1 VFSWKI
7 GHRLLWYSTNRLPKL
22 PVPMSIRAR
31 QTCAPWIFN
40 SFYSPFIRWVHQQS
54 DVQNLSKQNWSKD
67 LPIKCVQCA
76 PQQKVALQ
84 DRYSADVMAVTSY
97 VIIFQFIL
105 IKELPASRQQQH
117 SSISFSFYY
126 YIKKTVL
133 GGSSKCTIQPINHDT
148 SNSKLS
154 FIFYKWE

>member
-1 VFSWKI
+1 MFSWKI

-105 IKELPASRQQQH
+105 IKELPCSKAATTLR
-117 SSISFSFYY
+117 FSYLFLF
-126 YIKKTVL
+126 IRKKTVL
-133 GGSSKCTIQPINHDT
+133 GGSTIQPINHDT